1 MNQRVLILLVITAA
15 VVSAAPIDDYEHEA
29 MCKNAPGL
37 WDNWFANLDA
47 LFWRPWLD
55 QYRVIRYAA
64 AVATPLGMR
73 TQWDENTMISK
84 SCLELGLTDWR
95 SVVLIHWM
103 AWAPSPQFGPWSFL
117 VQNTPLAT
125 QRALEALRH
134 CSSTTFAS
142 RKDVLQSLNS
152 TLQKQGRCGF
162 ATKTLRCAIGNL
174 YWILSYAAIGL
185 IVLGL
190 VLTVVMIAGLCCCFS
205 IFRSGEGAEEEISIQ

>member
-1 MNQRVLILLVITAA
+1 MNQRVLILLLVAA
-15 VVSAAPIDDYEHEA
+15 AASPIDDEA
-29 MCKNAPGL
+29 TCKNAPGL

-55 QYRVIRYAA
+55 QYRVIRYTAA
-64 AVATPLGMR
+64 TAAPLGMR

-103 AWAPSPQFGPWSFL
+103 AWAPSSQFGPWSFL

-125 QRALEALRH
+125 QRALESLQH

-142 RKDVLQSLNS
+142 RKEVLQSLNT

-162 ATKTLRCAIGNL
+162 ATKALRCAIGNL
-174 YWILSYAAIGL
+174 YWILSYVAIGL

-190 VLTVVMIAGLCCCFS
+190 GLTVLMIAGLCCCFS
-205 IFRSGEGAEEEISIQ
+205 IFGGGTDTEETSIQ